1 MANFDVEKM
10 LSEGLNKDEI
20 WKRFDAEIKNA
31 QDRLDQKANAEE
43 DKKKKEAITE
53 NKRITAI
60 TALKEYFRDVGYDYT
75 CVALDKN
82 GIKVKL
88 SGKEKVEY
96 PAEETGE
103 ALKEITDRMKKYREY
118 EKSNDYPSV
127 AEALKAFV
135 KMRENF
141 GNLDFLDWLS

>member
-20 WKRFDAEIKNA
+20 WKKFEAEVKNA
-31 QDRLDQKANAEE
+31 QDRLDQKAKAEE
-43 DKKKKEAITE
+43 DKKKKEAMTE
-53 NKRITAI
+53 RKRTAAVS
-60 TALKEYFRDVGYDYT
+60 ALKEYFRDVGYDNAYI
-75 CVALDKN
+75 ALNKN

-96 PAEETGE
+96 PAEETGK

-135 KMRENF
+135 KMRENSD
-141 GNLDFLDWLS
+141 NLDFLDWLS

>member
-20 WKRFDAEIKNA
+20 WKKFDAEIKNA
-31 QDRLDQKANAEE
+31 QDRLDQKAKAEE

-53 NKRITAI
+53 KKRTIAVS
-60 TALKEYFRDVGYDYT
+60 ALKAYFNDVGYDNVYI
-75 CVALDKN
+75 ALDKN

-88 SGKEKVEY
+88 SGKEKV
-96 PAEETGE
+96 EETGE

-118 EKSNDYPSV
+118 EKSNDYPSA
-127 AEALKAFV
+127 AELLKAFG
-135 KMRENF
+135 KMKEDF
-141 GNLDFLDWLS
+141 GTLDIFDLLS

>member
-20 WKRFDAEIKNA
+20 WKKFDAEVKNA
-31 QDRLDQKANAEE
+31 QDRLDQKAKAEE

-53 NKRITAI
+53 NKRRVAVS
-60 TALKEYFRDVGYDYT
+60 ALKAYFNDVGYDNVYI
-75 CVALDKN
+75 ALDKN

-88 SGKEKVEY
+88 SGKEKV
-96 PAEETGE
+96 EETGE

-118 EKSNDYPSV
+118 EKSNDYPSA
-127 AEALKAFV
+127 AELLKAFG
-135 KMRENF
+135 KMKEDF
-141 GNLDFLDWLS
+141 GTLDIFDLLS

>member
-20 WKRFDAEIKNA
+20 WKKFDAEIKNA
-31 QDRLDQKANAEE
+31 QDRLDQKAKAEE

-53 NKRITAI
+53 NKRRVAVS
-60 TALKEYFRDVGYDYT
+60 ALKAYFNDVGYDNAYI
-75 CVALDKN
+75 ALNKN

-88 SGKEKVEY
+88 SGKEKVE
-96 PAEETGE
+96 ETGE
-103 ALKEITDRMKKYREY
+103 ALKEITDSMKKYREY
-118 EKSNDYPSV
+118 EKSNNYPSA
-127 AEALKAFV
+127 AEVLKAFG
-135 KMRENF
+135 KMKEDF

>member
-43 DKKKKEAITE
+43 DKKKKEAMTE
-53 NKRITAI
+53 KKRTAAVS
-60 TALKEYFRDVGYDYT
+60 ALEAYFHDVGYDNVYI
-75 CVALDKN
+75 ALDKN

-88 SGKEKVEY
+88 SGKEKVE
-96 PAEETGE
+96 ETGE
-103 ALKEITDRMKKYREY
+103 ALKEITDRMKKYKEY

-135 KMRENF
+135 KMRENS

>member
-20 WKRFDAEIKNA
+20 WKRFDAEIKKA
-31 QDRLDQKANAEE
+31 QDRLDQKAKAEE

-88 SGKEKVEY
+88 SGKEKVE
-96 PAEETGE
+96 ETGE

-118 EKSNDYPSV
+118 EKSNNYPSA
-127 AEALKAFV
+127 AEVLKVFG
-135 KMRENF
+135 KMKEDF
-141 GNLDFLDWLS
+141 GTLDIFDLLS

>member
-20 WKRFDAEIKNA
+20 WKKFDAEIKKA

-53 NKRITAI
+53 RKRTIAI
-60 TALKEYFRDVGYDYT
+60 TALKAYFHDVGYDNAYI
-75 CVALDKN
+75 ALNKN

-88 SGKEKVEY
+88 SGKGKVEY

-118 EKSNDYPSV
+118 EKSNDYPSAV
-127 AEALKAFV
+127 ELLRAFG
-135 KMRENF
+135 KMKEDS

>member
-20 WKRFDAEIKNA
+20 WKKFDAEDKNA
-31 QDRLDQKANAEE
+31 QDRLDQKAKAEE

-88 SGKEKVEY
+88 SGKEK
-96 PAEETGE
+96 AEETGE

-127 AEALKAFV
+127 AELLRAFGKIKEDFGALDIFD
-135 KMRENF
+135 
-141 GNLDFLDWLS
+141 LLS

>member
-20 WKRFDAEIKNA
+20 WKKFDAEIKNA
-31 QDRLDQKANAEE
+31 QDRLDQKAKAEE

-53 NKRITAI
+53 NKRRVAVS
-60 TALKEYFRDVGYDYT
+60 ALKAYFHDVGYDNVYI
-75 CVALDKN
+75 ALDKN

-88 SGKEKVEY
+88 SGKEKV
-96 PAEETGE
+96 EETGE

-118 EKSNDYPSV
+118 EKSNDYPSA
-127 AEALKAFV
+127 AELLKAFG
-135 KMRENF
+135 KMKEDF
-141 GNLDFLDWLS
+141 GTLDIFDLLS

>member
-20 WKRFDAEIKNA
+20 WKKFDTEIKNA
-31 QDRLDQKANAEE
+31 QDRLDQKAKAEE

-88 SGKEKVEY
+88 SGKEKADES
-96 PAEETGE
+96 
-103 ALKEITDRMKKYREY
+103 LKKITDKIEV
-118 EKSNDYPSV
+118 NYPSC
-127 AEALKAFV
+127 AELLKTLE
-135 KMRENF
+135 KMEKNF
-141 GNLDFLDWLS
+141 GTLDIFDLLS

>member
-1 MANFDVEKM
+1 MNFDVEKM
-10 LSEGLNKDEI
+10 LNEGLNKDEI
-20 WKRFDAEIKNA
+20 WKKFDAEIKNA
-31 QDRLDQKANAEE
+31 QDRLDQKAKAEE

-75 CVALDKN
+75 YVALDKN

-88 SGKEKVEY
+88 NGKEKV
-96 PAEETGE
+96 EETGE

-118 EKSNDYPSV
+118 EKSNDYPSA
-127 AEALKAFV
+127 AELLKAFG
-135 KMRENF
+135 KMKEDF

>member
-20 WKRFDAEIKNA
+20 WKKFDAEIKNA
-31 QDRLDQKANAEE
+31 QDRLDQKAKAEE

-53 NKRITAI
+53 KKRITAI

-75 CVALDKN
+75 CVTLDKN

-88 SGKEKVEY
+88 SGKEKVE
-96 PAEETGE
+96 ETGE
-103 ALKEITDRMKKYREY
+103 ALKEITDGMKKYREY
-118 EKSNDYPSV
+118 EKSNNYPSA
-127 AEALKAFV
+127 AEVLKVFGKMKEDFGAFDI
-135 KMRENF
+135 F
-141 GNLDFLDWLS
+141 DLLS

>member
-20 WKRFDAEIKNA
+20 WKKFDAEIKNA
-31 QDRLDQKANAEE
+31 QDRLDQKAKAEE

-53 NKRITAI
+53 NKRRVAVS
-60 TALKEYFRDVGYDYT
+60 ALEAYFNDVGYDNVYI
-75 CVALDKN
+75 ALDKN

-88 SGKEKVEY
+88 SGKEKV
-96 PAEETGE
+96 EETGE

-118 EKSNDYPSV
+118 EKSNDYPSA
-127 AEALKAFV
+127 AELLRAFG
-135 KMRENF
+135 KMKEDF
-141 GNLDFLDWLS
+141 GTLDIFDLLS

>member
-20 WKRFDAEIKNA
+20 WKKFDAEIKNA
-31 QDRLDQKANAEE
+31 QDRLDQKAKAEE
-43 DKKKKEAITE
+43 DRKKKEAITE

-88 SGKEKVEY
+88 SGKEKVE
-96 PAEETGE
+96 ETGG

-118 EKSNDYPSV
+118 EKSNDYPSA
-127 AEALKAFV
+127 AELLKAFG
-135 KMRENF
+135 KMKEDF
-141 GNLDFLDWLS
+141 GTLDIFDLLS

>member
-20 WKRFDAEIKNA
+20 WKKFDAEIKNA
-31 QDRLDQKANAEE
+31 QDRLDQKAKAEE
-43 DKKKKEAITE
+43 DKKKKEAMTE
-53 NKRITAI
+53 NKRRVAVS
-60 TALKEYFRDVGYDYT
+60 ALKAYFNDVGYDNADI
-75 CVALDKN
+75 ALDKN

-96 PAEETGE
+96 SGE

-118 EKSNDYPSV
+118 EKSNDYPSA
-127 AEALKAFV
+127 AELLKAFE
-135 KMRENF
+135 KMKEDF
-141 GNLDFLDWLS
+141 GALDIFDLLS

>member
-20 WKRFDAEIKNA
+20 WKKFDAEIKSA
-31 QDRLDQKANAEE
+31 QDRLDQKAKAEE

-53 NKRITAI
+53 NKRTVAVS
-60 TALKEYFRDVGYDYT
+60 ALKAYFHDVGYDNVYI
-75 CVALDKN
+75 ALDKN

-88 SGKEKVEY
+88 SGKEKV
-96 PAEETGE
+96 EETGE

-118 EKSNDYPSV
+118 EKSNDYPSA
-127 AEALKAFV
+127 AELLKAFG
-135 KMRENF
+135 KMKEDF
-141 GNLDFLDWLS
+141 GTLDIFDLLS

>member
-20 WKRFDAEIKNA
+20 WKKFDAEIKNA
-31 QDRLDQKANAEE
+31 QDRLDQKAKAEE
-43 DKKKKEAITE
+43 DKKKKEAMTE
-53 NKRITAI
+53 NKRRVAVS
-60 TALKEYFRDVGYDYT
+60 ALKAYFHDVGYDD
-75 CVALDKN
+75 VHIALDKN

-88 SGKEKVEY
+88 NGKEKVEY
-96 PAEETGE
+96 SGE

-127 AEALKAFV
+127 AELLKAFG
-135 KMRENF
+135 KMKEDF
-141 GNLDFLDWLS
+141 GALNIFDLLS

>member
-20 WKRFDAEIKNA
+20 WKKFEAEVKNA
-31 QDRLDQKANAEE
+31 QDRLDQKAKAEE
-43 DKKKKEAITE
+43 DKKKKEAMTE
-53 NKRITAI
+53 RKRTAAVS
-60 TALKEYFRDVGYDYT
+60 ALKAYFHDVGYDNAYI
-75 CVALDKN
+75 ALDKN

-103 ALKEITDRMKKYREY
+103 ALKEITDKMKKYREY

-127 AEALKAFV
+127 AEALKTFV
-135 KMRENF
+135 KMRENS